1 MARDDRGNL
10 PLLILDLGFDVING
24 IGGLH
29 LKGDSFSCKGL
40 YEDLHT
46 DVCERVRMRMKEERR
61 RKVLYLYLAE
71 FVNDSHSHFLA
82 HSPRL

>member
-29 LKGDSFSCKGL
+29 LKGDSLSCEGL

-46 DVCERVRMRMKEERR
+46 DVCERVRMRMKGERR
-61 RKVLYLYLAE
+61 RKVLYLYCGG
-71 FVNDSHSHFLA
+71 VCK
-82 HSPRL
+82 